1 MRTAILKWD
10 GTGWGLASG
19 AEPEAAAD
27 LVLWFA
33 APALARDPQL
43 YTALAGRFPRAVIA
57 GCSTGGEIIG
67 TEAVDQTA
75 VAAVVRFDKAKVC
88 GVRAAVLPGRSIAE
102 LGADLAEALIAP
114 DLRGVYV
121 LSDGIH
127 VNGTALVDGLTG
139 ALPPDV
145 VVTGGLAGDG
155 ADFGETRVGL
165 NAQLG
170 PRAVVAVGFYGEG
183 LQMGWGSAGGWEA
196 FGPVREITRSEDN
209 ILLELDG
216 KPALELYKQYLGEAA
231 AQLPGSALL
240 FPLVIRPKPGS
251 SYDVVRTIVGVDE
264 ARQAL
269 IFAGDVPLG
278 WSAQLMRGSPDNLAD
293 GAEAAARQAGQDGVD
308 KDSLALLVSCIGRK
322 LMMGQRVSDEVES
335 IGAVLNE
342 AATIGFYS
350 YGEICPHGFTGACTL
365 HNQTMTITLVREAA

>member
-1 MRTAILKWD
+1 M
-10 GTGWGLASG
+10 
-19 AEPEAAAD
+19 
-27 LVLWFA
+27 
-33 APALARDPQL
+33 
-43 YTALAGRFPRAVIA
+43 
-57 GCSTGGEIIG
+57 
-67 TEAVDQTA
+67 
-75 VAAVVRFDKAKVC
+75 RFDKAKVC